1 MDNAE
6 VLWPH
11 LQGVPERGIPL
22 GLLVSVLLWLN
33 LGSGPSVQTRMHY
46 KVHDRESQTKELRRN
61 HCVLLIYPQNL
72 EGASKT
78 HTSNAAK
85 NWPKEMRSAFYRMS

>member
-1 MDNAE
+1 MDNE
-6 VLWPH
+6 EDLWPH
-11 LQGVPERGIPL
+11 LKGVTERGISL

-46 KVHDRESQTKELRRN
+46 KVHDRESQTKGLNRN
-61 HCVLLIYPQNL
+61 HSVLLTYSQNL

-78 HTSNAAK
+78 HTSTPAK
-85 NWPKEMRSAFYRMS
+85 KWPKEMRSAF